1 MVDFNGIK
9 MTLPVQKLKRIKKPS
24 VKTSGRS
31 TPFLRDLND
40 KAVNFKLTLD
50 LRGKG
55 AEEALQMVQ
64 KYLDDAYLLRIKE
77 VSILHGK
84 GEGILRR
91 VIRDH
96 LAGCDEV
103 LSFEDEQLD
112 RGGSGITKVVLK

>member
-1 MVDFNGIK
+1 VDFDGLKINI
-9 MTLPVQKLKRIKKPS
+9 PIQKLLPAKTS
-24 VKTSGRS
+24 VRKTSGQVS
-31 TPFLRDLND
+31 PFIRDLNE

-50 LRGKG
+50 LRGKT
-55 AEEALQMVQ
+55 ADEALQSVQ

-91 VIRDH
+91 VIREY
-96 LAGCDEV
+96 LSSVNEV
-103 LSFEDEQLD
+103 ISFEDEQLD